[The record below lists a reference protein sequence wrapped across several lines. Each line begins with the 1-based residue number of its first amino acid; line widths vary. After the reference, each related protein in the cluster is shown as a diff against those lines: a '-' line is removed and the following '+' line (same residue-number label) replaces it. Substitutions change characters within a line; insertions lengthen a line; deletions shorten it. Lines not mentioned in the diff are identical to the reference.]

1 MATRFDRNKLNI
13 WVDIDETI
21 CITPAT
27 RKYVES
33 VPIKENIEKVNK
45 LFDLGHNITYW
56 TARGSV
62 TKVDHSELTKSQLDS
77 WGCKY
82 HRFETEYKK
91 PNWDILIDD
100 KTVNSMLDW
109 DENNDKVK
117 EVYNA
122 HEDYDYKNKK

>member
-1 MATRFDRNKLNI
+1 MEISLPGVVDHLNN
-13 WVDIDETI
+13 W
-21 CITPAT
+21 
-27 RKYVES
+27 
-33 VPIKENIEKVNK
+33 ENQ
-45 LFDLGHNITYW
+45 GHKIIYW
-56 TARGSV
+56 TARGAVSGNDYS
-62 TKVDHSELTKSQLDS
+62 KLTQSQLNS

-109 DENNDKVK
+109 DSENEKVK

-122 HEDYDYKNKK
+122 HVDEIRK